1 MKDDYVNDLNEL
13 LKERTGI
20 NFEEKP
26 EIHKEPFLGAKIGCP
41 VRELAVIL
49 FEIEKKFNIKIPEKD
64 VLEGRFDCYENVKQI
79 IKEQIQ

>member
-41 VRELAVIL
+41 VRELAVICL
-49 FEIEKKFNIKIPEKD
+49 KLRKI
-64 VLEGRFDCYENVKQI
+64 
-79 IKEQIQ
+79 